1 MNTTIKSTKA
11 IKLAKLLPAIP
22 AAPGCLGHNE
32 IEIQQ
37 VEMFIRSVGGK
48 PMTQLTKY
56 RLARAGCKG
65 FPED

>member
-1 MNTTIKSTKA
+1 MPGLNRSTTKA
-11 IKLAKLLPAIP
+11 IKLAKMLPAIP
-22 AAPGCLGHNE
+22 AAPGRLGHSE
-32 IEIQQ
+32 TQQ

>member
-11 IKLAKLLPAIP
+11 IKLAKMLPAIP
-22 AAPGCLGHNE
+22 AAPGRLGHN
-32 IEIQQ
+32 EIQQ

-48 PMTQLTKY
+48 PMTQLTKH
-56 RLARAGCKG
+56 RLAKAGCRG